1 MFLAIQ
7 SQPPRPP
14 RSAEAGHYLS
24 MPKVKEGAIFESYFI
39 NPKLLSDLD
48 LGGSDDLKIDLRG
61 QLRSLRPK

>member
-24 MPKVKEGAIFESYFI
+24 MPKVKEGAISQGYLI
-39 NPKLLSDLD
+39 HPKLLSDLD
-48 LGGSDDLKIDLRG
+48 LGVSDDLKNDLRG